1 MSSAG
6 RGTTRA
12 PPSWCSRRPGV
23 GPRARVAAGRAE
35 ALHAALSV
43 LSTPERRTLD
53 ALLAKVAVGMI
64 REPGAVRWTCR
75 LCDTDA
81 CGRYAGG
88 CPIGNAAAERYA

>member
-1 MSSAG
+1 M
-6 RGTTRA
+6 
-12 PPSWCSRRPGV
+12 
-23 GPRARVAAGRAE
+23 PRCLND
-35 ALHAALSV
+35 ALAV

-53 ALLAKVAVGMI
+53 ALLAKVAVGMM